1 MILAKAG
8 ISVDLPQGWEGRA
21 FVPAAPEPEHTYP
34 VLHAATFALPPD
46 DSSFG
51 GGLQRAMGSE
61 GTMFS
66 LVEFD
71 PALSTEKLFRED
83 HLPIALLPSEL
94 SPGALQTPRAGHTAA
109 QRFFAE
115 SERAFCLYAI
125 VASRQDR
132 PDRVRR
138 LNGVLASLRI
148 EPLAGPAGN
157 R

>member
-21 FVPAAPEPEHTYP
+21 FVPAAPEPERTFP
-34 VLHAATFALPPD
+34 VLHAATFAFPPD
-46 DSSFG
+46 DSSFA
-51 GGLQRAMGSE
+51 GGLQRAMGAE

-83 HLPIALLPSEL
+83 RLPIALRPPEL
-94 SPGALQTPRAGHTAA
+94 SPGALQVPRPGQAA
-109 QRFFAE
+109 VQRFFAE

-132 PDRVRR
+132 AGRVRR
-138 LNGVLASLRI
+138 LNDVLASLRI
-148 EPLAGPAGN
+148 ERLAGPA
-157 R
+157 RER